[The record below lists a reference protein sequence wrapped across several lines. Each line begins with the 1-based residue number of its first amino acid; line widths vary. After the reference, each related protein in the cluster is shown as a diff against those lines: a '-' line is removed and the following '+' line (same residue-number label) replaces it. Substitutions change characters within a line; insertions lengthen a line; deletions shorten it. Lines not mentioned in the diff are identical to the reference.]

1 METIFLNSKSSNTSE
16 PHGFKLDLTYKLN
29 PKNSNKNMALANFSI
44 YYTWKNLK
52 TSSQNTTTINL
63 KLLHQLGMMLLIY
76 LMVLIL
82 LRLSKLFKITEN
94 TYNVGAGEA
103 GYNEDKV
110 CKNEVVNPLKPLT
123 TFWRALNIPLINC
136 EIELILT

>member
-1 METIFLNSKSSNTSE
+1 MEKPQDIKSEYN
-16 PHGFKLDLTYKLN
+16 N
-29 PKNSNKNMALANFSI
+29 NKF
-44 YYTWKNLK
+44 K
-52 TSSQNTTTINL
+52 TSPPTWNDAFDLPDGSYSITDT
-63 KLLHQLGMMLLIY
+63 
-76 LMVLIL
+76 
-82 LRLSKLFKITEN
+82 KLFKIMEN